1 MQEYAMTDPQDNAKK
16 TGDVHPPDVESD
28 LPLQEGTTD
37 AVGADGTPR
46 DRGKATESGQE
57 SRPGRGIKKAG
68 VLKDKDDETS
78 DSYGNTRDSGEGS
91 GENKS

>member
-1 MQEYAMTDPQDNAKK
+1 MQEHAMTDPQDNAKK

-28 LPLQEGTTD
+28 LPLQEGMTD

-46 DRGKATESGQE
+46 DRGKATGRGQE
-57 SRPGRGIKKAG
+57 SRLGRGIKKAG

-78 DSYGNTRDSGEGS
+78 DTYGNTRESGEGS
-91 GENKS
+91 SQKKS